1 MTPSY
6 LFRLMNEEEARA
18 STAWHYETPYHFY
31 DTISDPDDLAEL
43 LDPERRQDTL
53 TTARSTWAWG

>member
-1 MTPSY
+1 
-6 LFRLMNEEEARA
+6 MNEEEARA
-18 STAWHYETPYHFY
+18 STAWHYKTPYHFY